1 MKLLNTNQQS
11 RDLAIL
17 WTKKGIGITTDPFG
31 AGAYNLQS
39 ISALRPKC
47 LGDETTDGVTM
58 TFMAVLAV
66 ILALASVGLVRDSDQ
81 IIVLNRVCFH

>member
-1 MKLLNTNQQS
+1 
-11 RDLAIL
+11 
-17 WTKKGIGITTDPFG
+17 
-31 AGAYNLQS
+31 
-39 ISALRPKC
+39 
-47 LGDETTDGVTM
+47 M